1 MANKPLVSLQF
12 PDLSDTYTIPT
23 DAADVGAVAANQG
36 AANAGKFLAVDNDGR
51 VVPVAAPSGGSEW
64 TSLYDADLTEDIAAI
79 AFSDLAAKE
88 IAVFF
93 YGRVNLSDDSAANA
107 NSTVAISINGY
118 KVQQGAYCYV
128 RGSGGAVQTIFRYE
142 VIGGKTF
149 GYANAYQNGSGAG
162 TFAAQGGQKDAQSI
176 ESIRI
181 SPVTSGHLFKSGGH
195 LTVLWR

>member
-23 DAADVGAVAANQG
+23 GAADVGAVAADQG
-36 AANAGKFLAVDNDGR
+36 VANAGKILGIGSDGV

-79 AFSDLAAKE
+79 AFSNLAAKE

-93 YGRVNLSDDSAANA
+93 DGCVNLSDGSAANA
-107 NSTVAISINGY
+107 TATVAISINGS

-128 RGSGGAVQTIFRYE
+128 RGSGSKFQTIFRYE

-149 GYANAYQNGSGAG
+149 GYANAYGNGSSAG
-162 TFAAQGGQKDAQSI
+162 TFGAQGGKKDAQSI
-176 ESIRI
+176 ESIHI
-181 SPVTSGHLFKSGGH
+181 SPVTSGHLFKAGGH
-195 LTVLWR
+195 LTAMWR